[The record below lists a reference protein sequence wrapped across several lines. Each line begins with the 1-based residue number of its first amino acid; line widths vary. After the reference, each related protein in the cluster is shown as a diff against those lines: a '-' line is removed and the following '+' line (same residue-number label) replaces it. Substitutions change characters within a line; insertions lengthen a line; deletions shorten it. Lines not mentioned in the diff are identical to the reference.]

1 MQRFQQGQQ
10 QHKEWQ
16 SPSPTH
22 QPQCRALCCSL
33 VLVLG
38 FSKRRH
44 RWNPCWWW
52 LELHEEHAQHK
63 PNKAGLLDRIPSSTG
78 TGTITHQIEFALKF
92 HIEIDDCFKSTSPCL
107 WILSVWYSLRQ
118 SQGLGPRRKKPKH
131 SLCWA
136 VSLECFSVLP
146 AVPVQV
152 CRDWVSSQDKED
164 AGLEMLV
171 KRDIHSSLS
180 GCHWFQ
186 AWGPLGA
193 TAQP

>member
-22 QPQCRALCCSL
+22 HPQCRALCCSL

-118 SQGLGPRRKKPKH
+118 SQGLGPRRKNPSIAFVELWVWSAFLY
-131 SLCWA
+131 SLQC
-136 VSLECFSVLP
+136 
-146 AVPVQV
+146 Q
-152 CRDWVSSQDKED
+152 CRSAETGFPPRTRRMQD
-164 AGLEMLV
+164 
-171 KRDIHSSLS
+171 
-180 GCHWFQ
+180 
-186 AWGPLGA
+186 
-193 TAQP
+193 